1 MLEATDEALC
11 GGIKRGDA
19 AAFNVLYDRYR
30 HQLYGYVLK
39 FCGSQDVAMDAVQ
52 EVFMQLWLRAEG
64 LDPERSIK
72 SYLFRSARNYVLDYL
87 KKAVHQQEFRKYF
100 MHAFEEGAAST
111 DHILY
116 TKQLETLKHTAVSRL
131 PAQRQLIYT
140 MSKVDGYSNK
150 EIADR
155 LGISI
160 NTVRDQLVKAS
171 RFVRVYLLRNAD
183 IAMLLAAI
191 HAAQKF

>member
-11 GGIKRGDA
+11 GQIRLGDA

-39 FCGSQDVAMDAVQ
+39 LCGSQDVALDAVQ
-52 EVFMQLWLRAEG
+52 EVFMHLWLRAEA
-64 LDPERSIK
+64 LDPARSIK
-72 SYLFRSARNYVLDYL
+72 SYLFRSARNFVLDYL
-87 KKAVHQQEFRKYF
+87 KKAVHQQAFRQYF
-100 MHAFEEGAAST
+100 MHAFEEGTASS
-111 DHILY
+111 DHLLY
-116 TKQLETLKHTAVSRL
+116 SKQLETLKHNAVSRL

-183 IAMLLAAI
+183 IAMLLAAVY
-191 HAAQKF
+191 AAQQG

>member
-11 GGIKRGDA
+11 GLIRRGEA

-30 HQLYGYVLK
+30 HQIYGYVLNL
-39 FCGSQDVAMDAVQ
+39 CGSQDVALDAVQ
-52 EVFMQLWLRAEG
+52 EVYMQIWLRAESM
-64 LDPERSIK
+64 DPERSIK

-87 KKAVHQQEFRKYF
+87 KKAVHQQSFRQHF
-100 MHAFEEGAAST
+100 MQAFEEGLASSE
-111 DHILY
+111 HALY
-116 TKQLETLKHTAVSRL
+116 SKQLETIKHNAVSRL

-140 MSKVDGYSNK
+140 MSKVDGLSNK
-150 EIADR
+150 EIADS

-183 IAMLLAAI
+183 IAIFLAAI
-191 HAAQKF
+191 HAAQQ

>member
-11 GGIKRGDA
+11 GMIRRGEA

-30 HQLYGYVLK
+30 HQIYGYVLK
-39 FCGSQDVAMDAVQ
+39 LCGSQDVALDAVQ
-52 EVFMQLWLRAEG
+52 EVYMQIWLRAES
-64 LDPERSIK
+64 LDPERSVK

-87 KKAVHQQEFRKYF
+87 KKAVHQQAFRQHF
-100 MHAFEEGAAST
+100 MHAFEEGLASSE
-111 DHILY
+111 HVLY
-116 TKQLETLKHTAVSRL
+116 TKQLETIKHNAVARL

-140 MSKVDGYSNK
+140 MSKVDGLSNK
-150 EIADR
+150 EIADN

-183 IAMLLAAI
+183 IAIFLAAI
-191 HAAQKF
+191 HAAQ